1 MLFFNH
7 CKHQSW
13 GVWWRANWLLLCALI
28 RLGFWC
34 LSSPISVPEL
44 YEWHHHVTSDSEIC
58 TFTAF
63 LRLRLRSLSISPAP
77 DTAPQ
82 LKQGKVPPHRRAL
95 LWASICHSVTAPNRV
110 HQETCALLSHGPL
123 AHALISAALGNPRSQ
138 GTQELLVGIRG
149 ECPSTTVQ
157 SRSARATLN
166 ETSGV

>member
-7 CKHQSW
+7 CKHQNW
-13 GVWWRANWLLLCALI
+13 GLWWRANWLLLCALI

-77 DTAPQ
+77 DTAPGWSRARCHPTAEPCCEHQYVTVSLHPTEYTRKLVLCFPKGPSLMHLSLQ
-82 LKQGKVPPHRRAL
+82 LLETLEAKAPENCWWEFGEDAPAPQCRAEVP
-95 LWASICHSVTAPNRV
+95 
-110 HQETCALLSHGPL
+110 EPL
-123 AHALISAALGNPRSQ
+123 
-138 GTQELLVGIRG
+138 
-149 ECPSTTVQ
+149 
-157 SRSARATLN
+157 
-166 ETSGV
+166 